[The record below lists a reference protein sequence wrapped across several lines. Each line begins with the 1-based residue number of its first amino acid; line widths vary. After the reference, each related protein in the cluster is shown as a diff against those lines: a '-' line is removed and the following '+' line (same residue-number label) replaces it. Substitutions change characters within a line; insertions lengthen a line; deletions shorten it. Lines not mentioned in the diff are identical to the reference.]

1 MSTFILIHGAWHG
14 AWVWDRVAEQL
25 RSAGHTVH
33 TPDLPGHG
41 QDKTPVQ
48 QVTLHAYV
56 ERVCNVIDQCDGPVI
71 LAGHSMGGLVISQA
85 AEKRPGQILSLAYIC
100 AFLLRNG
107 QSLVEEASKDTAA
120 VVMPNV
126 VFSAD
131 HLAAT
136 LRPEVLREAFYADCS
151 EEDYRRACSL
161 LVRQATAPFATP
173 LQLSDENFG
182 HVPRLYVECV
192 QDRAITLPAQ
202 RAMHQATPCDR
213 VLTLDCSHSPFF
225 AKPRELVEC
234 LLAATSLQ
242 APKRGRAAIS
252 PART

>member
-1 MSTFILIHGAWHG
+1 L
-14 AWVWDRVAEQL
+14 
-25 RSAGHTVH
+25 
-33 TPDLPGHG
+33 
-41 QDKTPVQ
+41 
-48 QVTLHAYV
+48 AYV
-56 ERVCNVIDQCDGPVI
+56 
-71 LAGHSMGGLVISQA
+71 
-85 AEKRPGQILSLAYIC
+85 C

-107 QSLVEEASKDTAA
+107 ETLAEEAGKDTAA
-120 VVMPNV
+120 LVMPNV

-161 LVRQATAPFATP
+161 LVPQATAPFATP

-192 QDRAITLPAQ
+192 HDRAITLPAQ
-202 RAMHQATPCDR
+202 RAMHHTTVCDR

-225 AKPRELVEC
+225 AKPSELVEC
-234 LLAATSLQ
+234 LFAATSLQ
-242 APKRGRAAIS
+242 ARKPGSAAIS
-252 PART
+252 LATT